1 MFKLLVV
8 SCLLGLAVSMPQAKN
23 ELTCEICVDVITDLD
38 NWLTSD
44 ATEQDI
50 VDFVK
55 ELCAA
60 LGVIIPDLEDTC
72 NALIETQLPGIIDDL
87 VNNNLNPT
95 EVCTNIS
102 ACP

>member
-1 MFKLLVV
+1 MLKLLVV

-55 ELCAA
+55 E
-60 LGVIIPDLEDTC
+60 VIKIPIWPGKHLKKIQKGTKF
-72 NALIETQLPGIIDDL
+72 LPQ
-87 VNNNLNPT
+87 T
-95 EVCTNIS
+95 
-102 ACP
+102 